1 MKRKINIKKNIWK
14 RTRDCFNQYINGT
27 KGAVSLLLAL
37 VMSPLLS
44 IALLLVESARYQ
56 DAIQLMDEIIDIS
69 AFSALAEYDS
79 YLDERF
85 GLLAVSQDTNIH
97 EIFEDYLNNNSTAI
111 GSSVSI
117 NGASA
122 SGEFALSDT
131 GVLKQ
136 QMLEYSEI
144 MVASEVAIEGIDLEH
159 LLEELEK
166 SLDLE
171 EFNKDIEALNLGV
184 ELSSTLEKLINE
196 MIELKKHYDDKY
208 IPALSAYESAYS
220 SFENKASDLIT
231 ALSNM
236 EDSEGEDEGVN
247 TAISNLENAADD
259 YQKAASDLKS
269 EYSTLKEKM
278 ETILS
283 AVDSLPS
290 KLQEFKRKASEPSLA
305 DKCTTSACEWL
316 EIVADQITT
325 TFNDTVGAD
334 FKDKASEEINELADQ
349 ITKLSQFTA
358 NDMITNSWNIER
370 VNEEYGTI
378 ILSVSSSLSENI
390 EILILRLNEEAM
402 VNDEEA
408 IKMKDLLDIAEEL
421 LVGISGLYDANLD
434 SIVDTSYLYNDTSM
448 SLSSQLSVNSLTD
461 LISAGKLFV
470 SGITSANILEAVP
483 VLGKLLESVANFLS
497 AVIMWADQL
506 IRTVALYILSGPT
519 EWYNGLLL
527 YGYGAYNTPN
537 RTTYSSK
544 KTLSGFS
551 YDKVYELA
559 GGINR
564 KATLTS
570 SLGQLSTIGNT
581 AGSDKLFKGAET
593 EYLLVGS
600 TSELQNQS
608 VTFFNLYL
616 LRLVLDIIPIFKNSQ
631 VNTLA
636 ATAGPGALVV
646 KIAIALAEPM
656 LDTII
661 LVNGGNEYLVKETV
675 YLSYSGIINLE
686 KDLVDITS
694 ISPNLQY
701 KIKDTIVAHNGEL
714 EKKGKIESSYTEH
727 MLILLMLSV
736 NQTTYMQRMQ
746 NLIQLE
752 GAAKNDGFQIDNA
765 YTYIYS
771 DVTYTLNPMLD
782 IDSLTENGLFTKKS
796 EQYCG
801 Y

>member
-1 MKRKINIKKNIWK
+1 MKRKINIKKNIRK
-14 RTRDCFNQYINGT
+14 RTRNCFNQYINGT

-117 NGASA
+117 NSASA

-159 LLEELEK
+159 WLEELEK
-166 SLDLE
+166 ALDLK
-171 EFNKDIEALNLGV
+171 EFNDDIDAINAGI
-184 ELSSTLEKLINE
+184 ELTTTLEKLLEGI
-196 MIELKKHYDDKY
+196 IELKEQYSDKY
-208 IPALSAYESAYS
+208 VPALSAYESAYS
-220 SFENKASDLIT
+220 DFEDKASDLIT

-236 EDSEGEDEGVN
+236 EDSAEEDEGVN

-259 YQKAASDLKS
+259 YQNAASDLKS
-269 EYSTLKEKM
+269 EYSALQGKI
-278 ETILS
+278 ETVLS

-290 KLQEFKRKASEPSLA
+290 KLQSFENKVAKPSLA
-305 DKCTTSACEWL
+305 DECTTSTYEWL
-316 EIVADQITT
+316 KIVADQVTK

-334 FKDKASEEINELADQ
+334 FKDKSTEEIQALDSQ
-349 ITKLSQFTA
+349 ITKLNLFSA
-358 NDMITNSWNIER
+358 NAVTSSWDTEK
-370 VNEEYGTI
+370 VKSEYGFLTF
-378 ILSVSSSLSENI
+378 SVNSTLSENI
-390 EILILRLNEEAM
+390 DSLISYLNERAAVE
-402 VNDEEA
+402 DEKA
-408 IKMKDLLDIAEEL
+408 VQMNNFLDIAGEL
-421 LVGISGLYDANLD
+421 LGISGLYDANLD

-448 SLSSQLSVNSLTD
+448 SRSSQLSVSSLTD
-461 LISAGKLFV
+461 LISACEDFV
-470 SGITSANILEAVP
+470 KGITSLNIIEAVKS
-483 VLGKLLESVANFLS
+483 LGELLKAVVEFLK
-497 AVIMWADQL
+497 AVIAWVGEIGRNL
-506 IRTVALYILSGPT
+506 LTYITSGPT

-564 KATLTS
+564 KATLTG

-608 VTFFNLYL
+608 VAFFYLYL
-616 LRLVLDIIPIFKNSQ
+616 LRLVLDIVPIFKNEQ
-631 VNTLA
+631 VSAIA
-636 ATAGPGALVV
+636 ATAGPGAWVV
-646 KIAIALAEPM
+646 KLAIVLAEPM

-661 LVNGGNEYLVKETV
+661 LVNNGKEYLTKDTV
-675 YLSYSGIINLE
+675 YFSYSGLVILE
-686 KDLVDITS
+686 KDLVGITS
-694 ISPNLQY
+694 ISKNLQD
-701 KIKDTIVAHNGEL
+701 KIKDTIEAHNGKPE
-714 EKKGKIESSYTEH
+714 EKAKIEIDLSYTEH

-752 GAAKNDGFQIDNA
+752 GAAKNDGFQINNA